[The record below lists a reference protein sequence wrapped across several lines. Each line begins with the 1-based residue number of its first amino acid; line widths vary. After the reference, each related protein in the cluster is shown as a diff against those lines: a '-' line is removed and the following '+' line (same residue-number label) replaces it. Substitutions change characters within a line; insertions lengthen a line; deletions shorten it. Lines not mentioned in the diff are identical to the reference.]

1 MRIRLLLVEE
11 DATWRL
17 RLVSALSAEFDVQT
31 VAHDEDP
38 IKAAR
43 LHRPDLALIAVDHGR
58 PASSLRL
65 CRILK
70 TDVRPVGKIAL
81 FDDRP
86 PVFRLHE
93 VQNIGVVD
101 GYLAPVAD
109 ADEVVELTRAVWRGE
124 RPFLQRGVPAVGS
137 LGRAWRRLLR
147 TTG

>member
-1 MRIRLLLVEE
+1 MRTRLLLVE
-11 DATWRL
+11 DDPTWRL
-17 RLVSALSAEFDVQT
+17 KLVSALSGDFDVQT
-31 VAHDEDP
+31 VPHGDDP

-43 LHRPDLALIAVDHGR
+43 LHRPDIALIAVDHAR
-58 PASSLRL
+58 PAASLRL
-65 CRILK
+65 CRIFK
-70 TDVRPVGKIAL
+70 TDVRPIGKIAL

-101 GYLAPVAD
+101 GYLAPVATPE
-109 ADEVVELTRAVWRGE
+109 EVLELTRAVWRGE
-124 RPFLQRGVPAVGS
+124 HPFLQRGTPAVGS